1 MAGEVKLRLSM
12 AGETSDA
19 TVLII
24 ASTAIGIVA
33 VKKSPRARVAVG
45 ETAYFF
51 IPMAVSHA

>member
-1 MAGEVKLRLSM
+1 M

-24 ASTAIGIVA
+24 ASTAMGIVA

-45 ETAYFF
+45 EAAYFF